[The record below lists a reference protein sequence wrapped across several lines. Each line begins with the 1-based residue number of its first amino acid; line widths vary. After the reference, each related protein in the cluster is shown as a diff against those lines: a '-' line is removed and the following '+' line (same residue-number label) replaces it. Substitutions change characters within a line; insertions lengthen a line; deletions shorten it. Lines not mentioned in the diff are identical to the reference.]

1 MKLSDSFMQEDK
13 TEAYEWTAYIKNIN
27 KNPDQVLQKKCKP
40 LYHYCKFVDM
50 VRNNLKNGMGDHEA
64 INKAVDDAI
73 KANLLDGFFRRQK
86 AEVIGMI
93 LTEFNQEIYEE
104 NVREDGYLEGYDDG
118 RNTGIIE
125 GIARGESK
133 KAAEDAKNLLK
144 ENIPPEI
151 ISRCTGIP
159 LAQVMELAT

>member
-1 MKLSDSFMQEDK
+1 
-13 TEAYEWTAYIKNIN
+13 
-27 KNPDQVLQKKCKP
+27 
-40 LYHYCKFVDM
+40 
-50 VRNNLKNGMGDHEA
+50 MGDHEA